1 MHYSSS
7 PGGIEIL
14 MPNIVKEMQ
23 NYDFKIFVI
32 RPPAEGNINVYE
44 SSKTEITYGSRST
57 LISLFKFYSFC
68 DKNKNAIYHLFNTG
82 PYFLSIL
89 KILGIKK
96 IIYSIH
102 GTVYWKTIF
111 QRWMRSPFWR
121 FGINKKIIFTG
132 NSLFSAKVF
141 KEEVCSSA
149 EPILL
154 YNPIDNNKFNPSG
167 KLPTQ
172 NPVKIIYVGRL
183 VAGKNLFKWIETAHF
198 LLKKGINATFEL
210 YGKGPLK
217 LELEQEVRRLDLE
230 SKISF
235 KGHQKDIENVYRNS
249 DVLLMMSSLESFGNV
264 VVESVLCG
272 TPVIAFNIPAM
283 KEIFCDFPEFLI
295 EQNKEFKETIY
306 VKLTHL
312 EELKNRMPLVSKNF
326 ASRFGSEVHMNKL
339 NEIYASVV

>member
-14 MPNIVKEMQ
+14 MPNIIRAMG
-23 NYDFKIFVI
+23 NYNFKVFLI
-32 RPPAEGNINVYE
+32 RPPAEGNMNVYE
-44 SSKTEITYGSRST
+44 NSNIDITYGSGST
-57 LISLFKFYSFC
+57 LISLLKFYSFGS
-68 DKNKNAIYHLFNTG
+68 KNKNAIYHLFNTG

-89 KILGIKK
+89 KVLGIKK

-111 QRWMRSPFWR
+111 QRWMRSPFWS
-121 FGINKKIIFTG
+121 FGINKGIIFTG
-132 NSLFSAKVF
+132 NSLYSAKIF
-141 KEEVCSSA
+141 KEEVCQST

-154 YNPIDNNKFNPSG
+154 YNPIDSNKFNSSG
-167 KLPTQ
+167 KLLTQ
-172 NPVKIIYVGRL
+172 NPIKIIYVGRL
-183 VAGKNLFKWIETAHF
+183 VAGKNLFKWIETADF

-210 YGKGPLK
+210 YGKGPLRR
-217 LELEQEVRRLDLE
+217 ELEQEVKKLDLE

-235 KGHQKDIENVYRNS
+235 KGHEKDIENVFKKS
-249 DVLLMMSSLESFGNV
+249 DVLLMLSGLESFGNV

-306 VKLTHL
+306 LKLSQL

-326 ASRFGSEVHMNKL
+326 AFRFGSEVHMNKL